1 MPLRPAALGDTCYAL
16 SQSRA
21 AWDLYQACAEC
32 IVNYLRNV
40 FLHRSDGAPAEN
52 QPVGPGLLP
61 PAQQA
66 NEDLMKVQSSKHCM
80 LGSCLHKAAS
90 LM

>member
-1 MPLRPAALGDTCYAL
+1 MFISRGQGPLRPAALGDTCYAL

-40 FLHRSDGAPAEN
+40 FLYRSDYKQLADSEEP
-52 QPVGPGLLP
+52 PGESQE
-61 PAQQA
+61 AIQ
-66 NEDLMKVQSSKHCM
+66 N
-80 LGSCLHKAAS
+80 
-90 LM
+90 